1 MSSTL
6 GSSFSEYL
14 GPAQGITLPS
24 LAVNKEE
31 IPPDLDPETIT
42 IFTDMY
48 KKHLT
53 RILDC
58 IINLNF
64 TEIEKIWVRY
74 FLLQISFAFFL
85 ENKSKNNKQTKNY
98 VSRISMFSLILVIY
112 VFPWMKA
119 VLKKVK
125 FFDFWQLY
133 NDTCFFKVK

>member
-6 GSSFSEYL
+6 GSSLSEYL

-58 IINLNF
+58 VINLNF
-64 TEIEKIWVRY
+64 TEIEKIWVSH
-74 FLLQISFAFFL
+74 FLFQIYSPLFF
-85 ENKSKNNKQTKNY
+85 
-98 VSRISMFSLILVIY
+98 
-112 VFPWMKA
+112 
-119 VLKKVK
+119 
-125 FFDFWQLY
+125 
-133 NDTCFFKVK
+133 